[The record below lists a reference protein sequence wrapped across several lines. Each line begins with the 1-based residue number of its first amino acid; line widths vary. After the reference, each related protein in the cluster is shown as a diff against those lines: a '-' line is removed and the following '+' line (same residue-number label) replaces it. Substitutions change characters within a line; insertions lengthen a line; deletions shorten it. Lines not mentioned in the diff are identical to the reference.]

1 MSKKSR
7 KSQSVTVEAPVIV
20 SDVTVAET
28 PVVNAPEAEVVAN
41 ASAAEIPAE
50 TTVADAPTAE
60 IHPILAIASVAPPAA
75 PVATDGKKKYP
86 RVGGKC
92 WQVWNACDELQAAGT
107 YPTVKHLRDLA
118 VERNWNVS
126 NASQEFYA
134 WRKFHGVK

>member
-7 KSQSVTVEAPVIV
+7 KSQSVTVEAPVVV
-20 SDVTVAET
+20 SDVVETTITVAAEL
-28 PVVNAPEAEVVAN
+28 PAEAEVVAD
-41 ASAAEIPAE
+41 APAAEVAAE
-50 TTVADAPTAE
+50 ATVADAPAAE
-60 IHPILAIASVAPPAA
+60 IHPILAIAAAAA
-75 PVATDGKKKYP
+75 PVADAKQKKYP

-92 WQVWNACDELQAAGT
+92 WQVWNACDELQKAGT

-118 VERNWNVS
+118 VEQNWNVS